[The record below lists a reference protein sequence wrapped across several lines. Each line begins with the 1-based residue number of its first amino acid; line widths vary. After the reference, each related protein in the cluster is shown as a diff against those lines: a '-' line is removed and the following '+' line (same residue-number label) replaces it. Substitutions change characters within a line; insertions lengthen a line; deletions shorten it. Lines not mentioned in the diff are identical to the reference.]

1 MIFKE
6 SNHENLFTY
15 AVEFVV
21 VASIVVVGRL
31 VTVFGLIN
39 VTDNTMLVP
48 RRRNTKS
55 KTTICLEV
63 RNLFVP
69 SECGFSS
76 DGFSWLDSAMFLFL
90 PTISFS

>member
-15 AVEFVV
+15 AVVFVV

-48 RRRNTKS
+48 RRRSTKS

-63 RNLFVP
+63 RNLP
-69 SECGFSS
+69 IPC
-76 DGFSWLDSAMFLFL
+76 
-90 PTISFS
+90 